1 MSAAAAAEIRR
12 AAKQMNITPTDDHF
26 EEILEHYEE
35 LAAEMAELDIKITM
49 SENNR
54 QIRAAVAAAGVPAE
68 ICSVLINKYKYVDGI
83 DKLKAG
89 KYIRWINRRGK
100 LSIARFCNIKP
111 TETGMNVLCVAG
123 LSQFITYKFNETMTF
138 QELSDEE
145 KIILWLN
152 DGN

>member
-1 MSAAAAAEIRR
+1 M
-12 AAKQMNITPTDDHF
+12 
-26 EEILEHYEE
+26 
-35 LAAEMAELDIKITM
+35 
-49 SENNR
+49 
-54 QIRAAVAAAGVPAE
+54 
-68 ICSVLINKYKYVDGI
+68 DGI

-111 TETGMNVLCVAG
+111 TDVGMNVLCVAG

-145 KIILWLN
+145 KIILLLN
-152 DGN
+152 SGN